1 MHYKQ
6 ILPILVF
13 LLVSGAVMPLQSQT
27 LSGPDRERGH
37 VMLSQVKDDLK
48 GNYYDPA
55 FHGVDLDARFKAAD
69 QALDKATSLGQVFGI
84 IAQTVIGLNDSHTFF
99 VPPEQTV
106 HSDYGW
112 QLQAIGDKC
121 FVVAVKPGSDAE
133 AKGLKP
139 GDEVLAVNGIPPAR
153 EELWKL
159 RYLYYQL
166 RPQGGMHLL
175 LKTPEGEERA
185 LDVLAKVRN
194 DKRRLDFTQG
204 WDIFNTIRQI
214 ENESR
219 LYRNRY
225 AEIDD
230 DVFIWKMPTFEA
242 DPDRIDAMMD
252 RVGHH
257 KALILDLRGN
267 SGGSELTLLALIG
280 RVLNK
285 DLTVG
290 TLKRRKESKPLVAKS
305 RGQNAYNGK
314 LVVLVDSDSAS
325 AAELFA
331 RVMQLE
337 KRGIV
342 IGDRSAGAV
351 MRSKFHA
358 HQMGIDVAVFYG
370 MSVTDADLTMSDGK
384 SLERAGVVPDELM
397 LMTGKDL
404 ASQHDPVLSR
414 AVELVGSKLDPVKAG
429 AMFPREWL
437 K

>member
-166 RPQGGMHLL
+166 RPQAGMHLL

>member
-1 MHYKQ
+1 
-6 ILPILVF
+6 
-13 LLVSGAVMPLQSQT
+13 
-27 LSGPDRERGH
+27 
-37 VMLSQVKDDLK
+37 MLSQVKDDLK

-166 RPQGGMHLL
+166 RPQAGMHLL